1 LGGGEYAVVIPKF
14 ITRVIAN
21 PPPII
26 FDDGTQIRD
35 FVFVDEVVK
44 ANLLFARNKTTGE
57 FYIANAKGISINTL
71 AEIIVDM
78 NNQVT
83 TLGYAGFFY

>member
-1 LGGGEYAVVIPKF
+1 V
-14 ITRVIAN
+14 
-21 PPPII
+21 
-26 FDDGTQIRD
+26 DD
-35 FVFVDEVVK
+35 VVK
-44 ANLLFARNKTTGE
+44 ANLLCARNKTTGE
-57 FYIANAKGISINTL
+57 FNVANAKGISINTL